1 MDDKQYTLPE
11 LIDELSS
18 IRWAEGE
25 SDAEEA
31 LRWDRWIEVNEENRS
46 LALKA
51 QKIISGFSFD
61 GPIAPRVDKEW
72 QDIKDAITQPQ
83 NSSQPVYKPGRK
95 RADVFSLFIKIA
107 ALILIISS
115 AGFSFYLYKQNEEV
129 QQEIAVQEIKTA
141 YGEKKTI

>member
-1 MDDKQYTLPE
+1 
-11 LIDELSS
+11 
-18 IRWAEGE
+18 
-25 SDAEEA
+25 
-31 LRWDRWIEVNEENRS
+31 
-46 LALKA
+46 
-51 QKIISGFSFD
+51 
-61 GPIAPRVDKEW
+61 APRVDKEW

-141 YGEKKTI
+141 YGEKKTIHLSDGSTIVLAADSYLSFEENWLSQPVKELYLEGEAFFSIVPEKSK